1 MSVFMHLLEFLSGRT
16 RRAIDIPLV
25 NDWYREHCR
34 RDHPVKVRVSYQK
47 LLKCFVLNE
56 LHKRPPKSYN
66 KKFLFRAFKQTK
78 FFQVSHGFFSI
89 LYLFSRT
96 RENHFFSDDRE
107 QIKKSYW
114 LCFCSEY
121 FF

>member
-1 MSVFMHLLEFLSGRT
+1 MSVCMHLLEFLSGRT
-16 RRAIDIPLV
+16 RHAIDIPLV

-66 KKFLFRAFKQTK
+66 KKSLFRAFKQTK
-78 FFQVSHGFFSI
+78 FFQVSHDVFLFWENGFFSD
-89 LYLFSRT
+89 SRKQK
-96 RENHFFSDDRE
+96 E
-107 QIKKSYW
+107 KKAIDFVFAEKIS
-114 LCFCSEY
+114 SES
-121 FF
+121 